1 MAITPGSCP
10 TYGGLRG
17 GRLFCSVSI
26 ASPVAR
32 QKRLLIILRSLA
44 LDVNPQN
51 YLLFMIFGT
60 FTQLF
65 LPGQTANK
73 LHIRTR
79 RVVGPAE
86 RNETG
91 LGTITQQ
98 ADRRGKGHMSH
109 VALVTGATGAIGK
122 AIARQLAEHETYEV
136 VLGCRHEEK
145 AQQAVAEIQHV
156 TGNLSVRYELVD
168 VSRYSSIQALVDRW
182 QGPLHVLI
190 NNAAASPR
198 QRQETPEGIEVQFAT
213 NVLGYFWLT
222 QLFSERLKA
231 SAPARVINVASYWA
245 GDLDLTDL
253 EFKRRRY
260 NNGTAYR
267 QSKQANR
274 MLTVAFAT
282 RLKPYGVTV
291 NACHPGD
298 VNSRLSNDL
307 GFGGQTTP
315 DEGAD
320 TPVWLATDP
329 VGQRETGKYFEQRRE
344 TRCRFGED
352 TAAVEALYAA
362 CLAYA

>member
-1 MAITPGSCP
+1 MN
-10 TYGGLRG
+10 
-17 GRLFCSVSI
+17 
-26 ASPVAR
+26 
-32 QKRLLIILRSLA
+32 Q
-44 LDVNPQN
+44 
-51 YLLFMIFGT
+51 
-60 FTQLF
+60 
-65 LPGQTANK
+65 
-73 LHIRTR
+73 
-79 RVVGPAE
+79 
-86 RNETG
+86 
-91 LGTITQQ
+91 
-98 ADRRGKGHMSH
+98 

-122 AIARQLAEHETYEV
+122 AIARQLAEHEVFEV
-136 VLGCRHEEK
+136 VLACRDEER
-145 AQQAVAEIQHV
+145 AGQTVAEIRRA
-156 TGNLSVRYELVD
+156 TGNPAVHYEVVD
-168 VSRYSSIQALVDRW
+168 VSRYSSVQALAARW

-198 QRQETPEGIEVQFAT
+198 RRQETPEGIELQFAT
-213 NVLGYFWLT
+213 NVLGYFWMM
-222 QLFSERLKA
+222 QLFSDRLKA

-253 EFKRRRY
+253 EFERRSY

-274 MLTVAFAT
+274 MLTAACAT

-307 GFGGQTTP
+307 GFGGQATP

-329 VGQRETGKYFEQRRE
+329 VGQRETGKYFEERRAV
-344 TRCRFGED
+344 RCRFGED
-352 TAAVEALYAA
+352 TAAVEALFEA